1 MLKTIFY
8 RANSLPSRYVVRAN
22 RNFSA
27 LPHQIKNEHDR
38 SDDKSRKYSS
48 LLAYASLPAF
58 LAFFQKKE
66 DEPKP
71 EETFL
76 DKVLPEEIGL
86 LLKKKPVED
95 ESTPEGKLKTTLK
108 RTILCIRRGEFDKA
122 EQMAHLALRMAQDIQ
137 SYDGITLCFDVMA
150 NLAFDREQYEKAEKL
165 FENVLQRL
173 LQKGVS
179 QDDIQVTKKYRDGK
193 VSECTLCLL
202 RCILQSLTNSN

>member
-1 MLKTIFY
+1 MLKAIFH
-8 RANSLPSRYVVRAN
+8 RANSLPSRYLARAT

-27 LPHQIKNEHDR
+27 LQHQIKNQRDR
-38 SDDKSRKYSS
+38 SDNKSRNYPS
-48 LLAYASLPAF
+48 LLTFASLPTF
-58 LAFFQKKE
+58 LAFFQKEE
-66 DEPKP
+66 DEQKP

-76 DKVLPEEIGL
+76 DKVLPEEIAL

-150 NLAFDREQYEKAEKL
+150 NLAFDRQQYEKAQKL

-173 LQKGVS
+173 LQKGVP
-179 QDDIQVTKKYRDGK
+179 QDDIQVTYCVCYDAFC
-193 VSECTLCLL
+193 SH
-202 RCILQSLTNSN
+202 